1 MEHAILPKME
11 DVTSTARFAYP
22 KEAWLPKDE
31 LWAADLMHIAKQV
44 LVRARIYAVYVDR
57 LAKMW
62 LNRNGFEELFKN
74 HDALL
79 SAPNNKN

>member
-1 MEHAILPKME
+1 
-11 DVTSTARFAYP
+11 
-22 KEAWLPKDE
+22 
-31 LWAADLMHIAKQV
+31 MHIAKQV